1 MFLNAFQNRQSQ
13 RRTGMLDTQKTFS
26 AIFFAHPIAQVFR
39 SLKLQGLRVRIS
51 AEAQLL
57 CYFNFPIF
65 KNSIKQLLQHDE
77 INIVKDF

>member
-1 MFLNAFQNRQSQ
+1 MRSKTGKAKEELECWILK
-13 RRTGMLDTQKTFS
+13 RRFS

-39 SLKLQGLRVRIS
+39 SLKLQGLLVRIP